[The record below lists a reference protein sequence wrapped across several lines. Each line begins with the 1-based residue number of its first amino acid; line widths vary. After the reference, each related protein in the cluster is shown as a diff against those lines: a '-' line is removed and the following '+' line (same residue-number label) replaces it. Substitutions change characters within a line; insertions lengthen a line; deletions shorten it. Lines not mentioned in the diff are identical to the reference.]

1 MLYANTPI
9 KSVQSKEVL
18 SGCICFRYIY
28 IQRPKYLETADGF
41 VTHSENYG
49 YTYSGKLSTVK
60 AWAHA
65 LGFTHSHYSIVR
77 TVLGVVL
84 A

>member
-1 MLYANTPI
+1 MPTHQLRVCRV
-9 KSVQSKEVL
+9 K
-18 SGCICFRYIY
+18 RYCQAAYVSSIY
-28 IQRPKYLETADGF
+28 IQRPKYLETADGL

-65 LGFTHSHYSIVR
+65 LGFTHPHYSIVR